1 MRTRASLAWS
11 RKYLSM
17 LYTRDGALNL
27 QPGESL
33 KRKSFLAIL
42 NPRSWSRPTRFSL
55 ITAISLAAL
64 VLLFLA
70 PRIPIG
76 PGYHDFADKRK
87 LFGIP
92 NAQDVLSNIPFLV
105 VGIWSFFWLSA
116 KKGRSI
122 FVDAR
127 ERIPYLIF
135 FAGVT
140 LTGIGSF
147 WYHIAPSNERLPWDL
162 LPMTCSFTS
171 MVVVTWMERVN
182 LRTGF
187 FALVPVL
194 LLGIL
199 SVVYWRVSTS
209 LGDGDYK
216 FYLFVQ
222 FFSPVLLALIIGM
235 FRPRYSGTIYL
246 AIAFGFYVAAKIF
259 EEFDYSI
266 YRHLG
271 RLVSGHS
278 LKHVTAAIACY
289 WIFKMLQ
296 TRHPLNAQPTNDDLR
311 LPDARKAVSQ

>member
-1 MRTRASLAWS
+1 
-11 RKYLSM
+11 M
-17 LYTRDGALNL
+17 LYTREEALNL

-33 KRKSFLAIL
+33 KGQSFLAL
-42 NPRSWSRPTRFSL
+42 LKPRSWSRPARLSI

-70 PRIPIG
+70 PRMPIG
-76 PGYHDFADKRK
+76 PGYHDFADKRTF
-87 LFGIP
+87 FGIP
-92 NAQDVLSNIPFLV
+92 NAQDVLSNIPFSL
-105 VGIWSFFWLSA
+105 VGIWGFLWLCA
-116 KKGRSI
+116 KKGRSA
-122 FVDAR
+122 FLDGR
-127 ERIPYLIF
+127 ERIPYLVF

-140 LTGIGSF
+140 LTGVGSF
-147 WYHIAPSNERLPWDL
+147 WYHMAPSDDRLPLDL

-171 MVVVTWMERVN
+171 MVVVTFMERVN
-182 LRTGF
+182 LRAGF
-187 FALVPVL
+187 SALVPAL

-199 SVVYWRVSTS
+199 SVVYWMITTS

-222 FFSPVLLALIIGM
+222 FFSPVLLALIIGL
-235 FRPRYSGTIYL
+235 FLPRYSGTGYL

-278 LKHVTAAIACY
+278 LKHVTAAVACY

-296 TRHPLNAQPTNDDLR
+296 RRHPLNGEPTNDDR
-311 LPDARKAVSQ
+311 FHPDARKAVSQ

>member
-1 MRTRASLAWS
+1 
-11 RKYLSM
+11 M
-17 LYTRDGALNL
+17 LYTREGALNL

-33 KRKSFLAIL
+33 KGQSFLAL
-42 NPRSWSRPTRFSL
+42 LKPRSWSRPARLSL

-70 PRIPIG
+70 PRMPIG
-76 PGYHDFADKRK
+76 PGYHDFADKRT
-87 LFGIP
+87 LLGIQ
-92 NAQDVLSNIPFLV
+92 NAQDVLSNIPFFV
-105 VGIWSFFWLSA
+105 VGIWGFLWLNV
-116 KKGRSI
+116 KKGRSV
-122 FVDAR
+122 FLDKR
-127 ERIPYLIF
+127 ERIPYLVF

-140 LTGIGSF
+140 LTAVGSF
-147 WYHIAPSNERLPWDL
+147 WYHMAPSDDRLPWDL

-171 MVVVTWMERVN
+171 MVVVTFIERVN
-182 LRTGF
+182 LRAGV
-187 FALVPVL
+187 FALVPAL

-199 SVVYWRVSTS
+199 SVVYWMITTS

-222 FFSPVLLALIIGM
+222 FFSPVLLALIIGL
-235 FRPRYSGTIYL
+235 FRPRYSGTGYL
-246 AIAFGFYVAAKIF
+246 AIAFGFYVTAKIF

-296 TRHPLNAQPTNDDLR
+296 NRHPLNGEPTNDDR
-311 LPDARKAVSQ
+311 CLPDASKAVSQ